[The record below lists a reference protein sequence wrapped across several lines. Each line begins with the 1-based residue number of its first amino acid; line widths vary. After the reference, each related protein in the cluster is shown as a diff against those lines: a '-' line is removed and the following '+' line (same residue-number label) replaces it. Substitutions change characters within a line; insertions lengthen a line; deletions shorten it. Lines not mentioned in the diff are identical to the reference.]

1 MLSKTSPP
9 TAVKGNTNQVFNLPL
24 DTVVEG
30 RDAEG
35 HSFKEKTSLFYI
47 SHQGA
52 AFSLT
57 RPIRLGA
64 KLRLVVDLP
73 PGLAED
79 KNLKLVIRGEVALVE
94 ELTTSPLRQRV
105 SVRFENKYFI
115 REEG

>member
-1 MLSKTSPP
+1 MLSKSPP
-9 TAVKGNTNQVFNLPL
+9 LTAARKDRNQVFNLPL

-35 HSFKEKTSLFYI
+35 HAFKEKTSLLYI

-57 RPIRLGA
+57 RPIRPGA
-64 KLRLVVDLP
+64 KLRMVVDLP

-79 KNLKLVIRGEVALVE
+79 KNLKLIIRGEVALVE
-94 ELTTSPLRQRV
+94 ELTPTPFRQRV

-115 REEG
+115 HEEG